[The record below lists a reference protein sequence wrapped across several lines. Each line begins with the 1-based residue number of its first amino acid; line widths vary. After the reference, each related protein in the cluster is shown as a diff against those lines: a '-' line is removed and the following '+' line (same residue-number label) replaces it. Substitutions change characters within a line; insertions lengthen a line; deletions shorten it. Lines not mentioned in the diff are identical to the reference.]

1 MNKYTLGTIIGA
13 ATLGLAKAKSGGRS
27 INLPIN
33 RYYNGIP
40 EYKPEYLEDLYNL
53 TPEEKLSIKYLNL
66 SESKTKTQPSKPK
79 NIFDFSGKYSK
90 HDYRIM
96 FRLVDESLI
105 ATEQQ
110 KREYD
115 EYYKNHV
122 TTFYDFFAQ
131 FDDIFIG
138 FDNIEKMSMSNFGNL
153 SEDNFYYLK
162 KYQDPNWN
170 RLPSSLYNLKKLD
183 ILNIEK
189 NNLHV
194 LPDGLSEL
202 SNLESLWVLN
212 NNPVKYIPKSFGKLK
227 KLKNLWRSTSFSWR
241 DVPFTKPVPIQVLI
255 NLINNGNEFGGD
267 IKDLVK
273 LNPDKKSNLR
283 VR

>member
-27 INLPIN
+27 INLPI
-33 RYYNGIP
+33 YGYVDEIP
-40 EYKPEYLEDLYNL
+40 IYQPEYLEDLYNL
-53 TPEEKLSIKYLNL
+53 TPEEKLSIKYLHL

-189 NNLHV
+189 NNLHI

-212 NNPVKYIPKSFGKLK
+212 NNPVKYIPKSFVKLK
-227 KLKNLWRSTSFSWR
+227 KLKDLWRCTSFHWR
-241 DVPFTKPVPIQVLI
+241 DKPFTRKVPNQVLL
-255 NLINNGNEFGGD
+255 NLLNNGNKF
-267 IKDLVK
+267 IKYLVK
-273 LNPDKKSNLR
+273 LNPYEKSSLR